1 MEYAMNIDLIMHK
14 GQSGEMLSALEI
26 EALMLHAIDL
36 LKFIEIQTKESI
48 ARAEAILESRYAIAA

>member
-1 MEYAMNIDLIMHK
+1 MEYAMNIDLIMQK

-36 LKFIEIQTKESI
+36 LKLIETQTKESI
-48 ARAEAILESRYAIAA
+48 ARAESILESRYAIAA

>member
-1 MEYAMNIDLIMHK
+1 MNIDLIMQK

>member
-36 LKFIEIQTKESI
+36 LKLIETQTKESI
-48 ARAEAILESRYAIAA
+48 ARAESILESRYAIAA